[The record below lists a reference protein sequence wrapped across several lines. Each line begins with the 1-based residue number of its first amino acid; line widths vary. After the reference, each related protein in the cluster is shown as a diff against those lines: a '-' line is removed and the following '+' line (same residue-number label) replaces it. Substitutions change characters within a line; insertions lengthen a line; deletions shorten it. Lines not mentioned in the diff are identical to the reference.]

1 VRIATWNVN
10 SLRTR
15 IDRVEAFLDRHDIDV
30 LAVQETKAR
39 EEQLPLMGLQS
50 RGYDVAAVGYNQ
62 WNGVALISRQH
73 SEASDSRHESGQKLQ
88 DCADLVLDTGAPAGD
103 AMTAIDGMDAPVS
116 PLALRVSRAPVTSTP
131 RTVSSPQRKP
141 STSLI

>member
-1 VRIATWNVN
+1 MRIATWNVN

-50 RGYDVAAVGYNQ
+50 RGYDVAG
-62 WNGVALISRQH
+62 
-73 SEASDSRHESGQKLQ
+73 
-88 DCADLVLDTGAPAGD
+88 
-103 AMTAIDGMDAPVS
+103 PVS
-116 PLALRVSRAPVTSTP
+116 PG
-131 RTVSSPQRKP
+131 
-141 STSLI
+141 